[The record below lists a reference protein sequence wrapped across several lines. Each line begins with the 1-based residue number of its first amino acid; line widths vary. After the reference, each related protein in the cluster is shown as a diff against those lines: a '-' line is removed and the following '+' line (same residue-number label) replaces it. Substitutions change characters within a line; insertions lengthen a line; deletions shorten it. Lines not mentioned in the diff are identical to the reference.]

1 MPINSVPRYF
11 MPFPALLRA
20 MLAGAMAI
28 AFISILLFLIP
39 QAFAAD
45 AAPRQVKPRGELAAE
60 EKATIQLFENS
71 RDSVVYITTRTQ
83 MQDFW
88 SRDIFS
94 VPRGTGSGF
103 IWDESGHVV
112 TNFHVIRNASDATVR
127 LANGKDYNA
136 SLVGASPI
144 HDIAVLRIKISHKL
158 SPPLPIGTSRDL
170 KVGQKVYA
178 IGNPFGLDW
187 TLTNG
192 IVSALD
198 RSLTE
203 ENGVTVQH
211 LIQTNAA
218 INPGNS
224 GGPLLDSAG
233 RLIGINTA
241 IYSPSGIN
249 TAIYSPSGI
258 NTAIYS
264 PSGINTAI
272 YSPSGASAGI
282 GFAVPVD
289 TVNRVVPQL
298 IRNGKY
304 TRPALGIEID
314 EDINQRLAAMLEIK
328 GVVIL
333 NVPPGTSASAAGLKG
348 VNATLDG
355 SITPGDIITAV
366 EGKPVD
372 SVGKLVARLDDF
384 RVGDKIKLTVMRQG
398 KSREV
403 QVILQAG
410 G

>member
-1 MPINSVPRYF
+1 MPAATRLF
-11 MPFPALLRA
+11 RAALF
-20 MLAGAMAI
+20 GA
-28 AFISILLFLIP
+28 ILFSLLGLQLSLIP
-39 QAFAAD
+39 QASGAD
-45 AAPRQVKPRGELAAE
+45 ALLRQVTPRGELASD

-71 RDSVVYITTRTQ
+71 RNSVVYITTRAQ
-83 MQDFW
+83 VQDFW

-112 TNFHVIRNASDATVR
+112 TNFHVIENASEATIR
-127 LANGKDYNA
+127 LANGKDYTA
-136 SLVGASPI
+136 SLVGVSPI
-144 HDIAVLRIKISHKL
+144 HDIAVLKIKVSQKRL
-158 SPPLPIGTSRDL
+158 PPLPIGTSHDL
-170 KVGQKVYA
+170 RVGQKVYA

-203 ENGVTVQH
+203 ENGNTVEH

-241 IYSPSGIN
+241 IYSPSG
-249 TAIYSPSGI
+249 
-258 NTAIYS
+258 
-264 PSGINTAI
+264 
-272 YSPSGASAGI
+272 ASAGI

-298 IRNGKY
+298 ISRGKY
-304 TRPALGIEID
+304 TRPALGIGID
-314 EDINQRLAAMLEIK
+314 EDINQRLTAIMEIK

-333 NVPPGTSASAAGLKG
+333 NVPRGTAAAAAGLKG
-348 VNATLDG
+348 VEATQDG
-355 SITPGDIITAV
+355 SIIPGDIITAI

-372 SVGKLVARLDDF
+372 SVSKLAARLDDF
-384 RVGDKIKLTVMRQG
+384 RVGDRIRITVMRQG

>member
-1 MPINSVPRYF
+1 MPDNTAPTSNPISSR
-11 MPFPALLRA
+11 LLRFS
-20 MLAGAMAI
+20 LAGVLFFAL
-28 AFISILLFLIP
+28 FSFLLALIP
-39 QAFAAD
+39 QADGAD
-45 AAPRQVKPRGELAAE
+45 ALPRQVTPRGDLAAD

-71 RDSVVYITTRTQ
+71 RDSVVYITTRAQ
-83 MQDFW
+83 VQDFW

-103 IWDESGHVV
+103 IWDEAGHVV
-112 TNFHVIRNASDATVR
+112 TNFHVIQNASEATIR
-127 LANGKDYNA
+127 LANGKDYSA

-144 HDIAVLRIKISHKL
+144 HDIAVLKIKVSQKL

-203 ENGVTVQH
+203 ENGVTVEH

-233 RLIGINTA
+233 RMI
-241 IYSPSGIN
+241 
-249 TAIYSPSGI
+249 
-258 NTAIYS
+258 
-264 PSGINTAI
+264 GINTAI

-298 IRNGKY
+298 ISHGKY
-304 TRPALGIEID
+304 TRPVLGIEID
-314 EDINQRLAAMLEIK
+314 EDINQRLTSIMEIK

-333 NVPPGTSASAAGLKG
+333 RVPSGSSAAAAGLKG
-348 VNATLDG
+348 IDTTRDG
-355 SITPGDIITAV
+355 SIIPGDIITAI
-366 EGKPVD
+366 ESKAVD
-372 SVGKLVARLDDF
+372 SVGKLIARLDDF
-384 RVGDKIKLTVMRQG
+384 RVGDRIRISVMRQG
-398 KSREV
+398 KIREV
-403 QVILQAG
+403 QVTLQAG